1 MRSYRRRI
9 RRRNRLCK
17 RERRECLFFFI
28 TRLLPCHAVRTY
40 AEGRRRRRRSGG
52 EGNSGIRNPED
63 RNFSRGRGTLW
74 YEGNVKIKVGRER
87 MKIKHHEL
95 MIFIR
100 VLVSSFVLNVV
111 ALPVHSRAYSFCCSL
126 LNSKAKARWRV
137 GGWREGFS
145 V

>member
-1 MRSYRRRI
+1 
-9 RRRNRLCK
+9 
-17 RERRECLFFFI
+17 
-28 TRLLPCHAVRTY
+28 
-40 AEGRRRRRRSGG
+40 
-52 EGNSGIRNPED
+52 
-63 RNFSRGRGTLW
+63 
-74 YEGNVKIKVGRER
+74 

-137 GGWREGFS
+137 GGREADEKASLCKDNISTCISSTPDRPGS
-145 V
+145 LWLYRSSSAAATPVPRCLHYSKQEKTRIHSCCCCCCYCCCRLCDHHSRKVVR